1 MMRRPHNHIYHEI
14 VTSPLLCGYRDA
26 RPVCLLASAV
36 PGSRTRCAPGT
47 VARSARELASTSGT
61 SKTAAPTPDGQ
72 RRCKSSSMGCSAPAK
87 MPAPMIGLQRES
99 GAPHRPQVATKP
111 KASPR
116 AR

>member
-26 RPVCLLASAV
+26 HPVCLSASAV

-61 SKTAAPTPDGQ
+61 SKTAGADARRSAQVQEFVDG
-72 RRCKSSSMGCSAPAK
+72 
-87 MPAPMIGLQRES
+87 L
-99 GAPHRPQVATKP
+99 
-111 KASPR
+111 
-116 AR
+116 